1 MKQKSPLSP
10 HLQVYKLPL
19 TGLVSISHRMTGV
32 CLSMGLILFVCILTA
47 IASGEQSFVEM
58 QSIMDM
64 ALVKLLY
71 VGVIYALSF
80 HLCHGI
86 RHLIW
91 DAGASFDKASM
102 DRYATIELGASVVL
116 TLLVLIIY

>member
-10 HLQVYKLPL
+10 HLEIYTLPL
-19 TGLVSISHRMTGV
+19 TGLISISHRITGV
-32 CLSMGLILFVCILTA
+32 CLSLGLVLFVCVLTA
-47 IASGEQSFVEM
+47 IASGAQSFAELQQTMNMGIV
-58 QSIMDM
+58 QLIY
-64 ALVKLLY
+64 L
-71 VGVIYALSF
+71 GVIYALSF

-91 DAGASFDKASM
+91 DAGASFDKATM

-116 TLLVLIIY
+116 TLLVLIFY